1 MVPAKG
7 SDRNPRERDQAL
19 GRPPGKIAFVRGRHV
34 LRSLLSISRGIDWL
48 NDQFGVAANWCVLLS
63 ALISCGESLLGFFW
77 GSAKWIS
84 ANYPALSGIE
94 RFFQP
99 LFDWYQRNSVAMI
112 DTELFMFAGM
122 VMLGAAYTFK
132 VNEHIRVDLFYE
144 MVSERTRLWIDILG
158 TAFFLMPM
166 CFVLIYFTWGWFV
179 QSWVSGEVSAD
190 VGSLV
195 RWPLRLML
203 PLGFALLILQGI
215 SELIKRFESLRTHR
229 KLHIEYET
237 PLQ

>member
-1 MVPAKG
+1 M
-7 SDRNPRERDQAL
+7 R
-19 GRPPGKIAFVRGRHV
+19 I
-34 LRSLLSISRGIDWL
+34 LLAISRGIDWIK
-48 NDQFGVAANWCVLLS
+48 DQFGVAANWCVLLS
-63 ALISCGESLLGFFW
+63 ALISCMESLLGFFW
-77 GSAKWIS
+77 GSAKWMS
-84 ANYPALSGIE
+84 ANYPHLAGIE

-99 LFDWYQRNSVAMI
+99 IFNWYQRNSVAMI
-112 DTELFMFAGM
+112 DTELYMFAGM

-158 TAFFLMPM
+158 TLLFLMPM
-166 CFVLIYFTWGWFV
+166 CIVLIYFTWGWFV
-179 QSWVSGEVSAD
+179 QSWISGETTAD
-190 VGSLV
+190 VGSLA

-203 PLGFALLILQGI
+203 PVGFALLILQGV

-229 KLHIEYET
+229 KTFVEYET